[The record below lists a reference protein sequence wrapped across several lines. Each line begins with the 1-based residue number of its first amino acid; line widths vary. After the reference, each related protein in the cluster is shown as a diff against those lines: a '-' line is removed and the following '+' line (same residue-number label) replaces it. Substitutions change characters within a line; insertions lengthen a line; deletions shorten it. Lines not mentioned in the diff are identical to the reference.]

1 MNSDRLS
8 SKEYWAG
15 KYEVPTAS
23 QAPFTTEA
31 RLKKWVPGWLRQ
43 GRKMLLRRHAS
54 RQLLEVLLR
63 PHVEGRNGLRGIE
76 IGSAPGW
83 QSLGLWKRFGIVPY
97 GLEYTETGVQLQR
110 ALYRAQGLAEDLVLQ
125 GDFFDDA
132 LRARWHEAFD
142 LVASYGFI
150 EHFSNPEDVLVKHL
164 DLLRPGGLLVVTVP
178 NLNDRA
184 WYGRLV
190 KRYNPAVYA
199 ICNIQTCTRETLAA
213 LAAKTDCELLY
224 CDTIGGPEVNFVA
237 DDRWCGRFLAGLL
250 RWIDPAINVLNH
262 VILGTRMRPFPR
274 TASTI
279 ALVAVKKPA
288 ARADVQPGPEL
299 TAESH
304 GAVR

>member
-15 KYEVPTAS
+15 KYEVPTAG

-132 LRARWHEAFD
+132 LRAKWRGYFD
-142 LVASYGFI
+142 LVTSYGFI
-150 EHFSNPEDVLVKHL
+150 EHFENPREVLAKQME
-164 DLLRPGGLLVVTVP
+164 LLRPGGVLVVTVP
-178 NLNDRA
+178 NLNDGTV
-184 WYGRLV
+184 YGRLV
-190 KRYNPAVYA
+190 RRFNPAVYA
-199 ICNIQTCTRETLAA
+199 MHNTATCSLPVFCRLLSGLECDVVHCGTL
-213 LAAKTDCELLY
+213 
-224 CDTIGGPEVNFVA
+224 GGPELGFVP
-237 DDRWCGRFLAGLL
+237 DRRWSGRLVAWAL
-250 RWIDPAINVLNH
+250 RRMDPVINVLNH
-262 VILGTRMRPFPR
+262 VLVGNRLISLPR
-274 TASTI
+274 TSSTLAI
-279 ALVAVKKPA
+279 VAVKRTEDRTP
-288 ARADVQPGPEL
+288 
-299 TAESH
+299 
-304 GAVR
+304 